1 MPKKKPVKL
10 NIKGKEVK
18 IEEGG
23 DSIVGKLMAGCK
35 GKIKINT
42 PFGKR
47 EVKLVKKFKPV
58 PKKKKK
64 EKEK

>member
-10 NIKGKEVK
+10 NIKDNEVK
-18 IEEGG
+18 VEEGG
-23 DSIVGKLMAGCK
+23 NSFVGKLMVGCK

-42 PFGKR
+42 PLGKR
-47 EVKLVKKFKPV
+47 EVKLVKKFKAA

-64 EKEK
+64 

>member
-1 MPKKKPVKL
+1 MPKEKPVKL
-10 NIKGKEVK
+10 KFKKNEVK

-23 DSIVGKLMAGCK
+23 NSFVGKLMAGCK

-47 EVKLVKKFKPV
+47 EVKLVKKFKPG
-58 PKKKKK
+58 PKKDK
-64 EKEK
+64 